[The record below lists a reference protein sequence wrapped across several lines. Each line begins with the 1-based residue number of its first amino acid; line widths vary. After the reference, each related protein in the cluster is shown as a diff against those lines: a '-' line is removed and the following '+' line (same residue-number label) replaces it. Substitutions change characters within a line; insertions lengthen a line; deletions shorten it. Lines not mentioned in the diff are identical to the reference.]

1 MSDTSSKPVEI
12 GVVLQGGG
20 ALGAYECGAMNALL
34 ELMDEFTGEG
44 REIVLKVVTG
54 VSIGSINA
62 ACVVGA
68 KNGADARARLDALW
82 DDLTLQAPPFWMAA
96 AQRDLAYFGLP
107 GFYTPRP
114 DFWTAPTWTYL
125 YDTRPLLATL
135 ARHVD
140 FAALNAS
147 ETTLVVTA
155 VEVVTGE
162 LRPFAS
168 KAIGKVPAT
177 KIEPRHVLASGSL
190 PPAFPWTEI
199 DGIPYWDGGIVDNTP
214 LGLAIDAFSTDPDVE
229 RMLVVMNLYPL
240 RARLPRNLAGVED
253 RMHELSYGNR
263 MRQDHHTARRIN
275 ALVETVEDLAAL
287 VAPDELDDR
296 LRARLD
302 EARRYK
308 VVDAIVNVDFQDPA
322 VTLVPGAQAA
332 ADDKDGMRDFSPDTV
347 HRRRRDGFRF
357 AEDVLRPA
365 FENLWRTPEE
375 RGRAVI
381 GSRKIAA
388 GRPKPARRAQRSAL
402 DDKEPS

>member
-1 MSDTSSKPVEI
+1 MSATSSKLVEV

-20 ALGAYECGAMNALL
+20 ALGAYECGALNALL
-34 ELMDEFTGEG
+34 GLMDEFAAEG
-44 REIVLKVVTG
+44 RRIVLKIVAG

-68 KNGADARARLDALW
+68 KNGADACARLDALW
-82 DDLTLQAPPFWMAA
+82 DDLTLEAPPFWIAA

-107 GFYTPRP
+107 GFYTPRS
-114 DFWTAPTWTYL
+114 DFWTAPSWTYL

-135 ARHVD
+135 GRHVD

-147 ETTLVVTA
+147 PTAFAATA
-155 VEVVTGE
+155 VEVVTGK
-162 LRPFAS
+162 LRTFAS
-168 KAIGKVPAT
+168 KALGSVPAK

-199 DGIPYWDGGIVDNTP
+199 EGMPYWDGGIVDNTP
-214 LGLAIDAFSTDPDVE
+214 LGLAIDAFSTDPDVD

-263 MRQDHHTARRIN
+263 LRQDHDTARRIN
-275 ALVETVEDLAAL
+275 ALVETIDDLAAL
-287 VAPDELDDR
+287 VPPAALDER
-296 LRARLD
+296 MRARLD

-308 VVDAIVNVDFQDPA
+308 IIDAIVNIDMQDPA
-322 VTLVPGAQAA
+322 VTLVPAAQRS

-347 HRRRRDGFRF
+347 RRRRRDGFQF
-357 AEDVLRPA
+357 AQDILRPA
-365 FENLWRTPEE
+365 FENLWDLPDEAPTL
-375 RGRAVI
+375 A
-381 GSRKIAA
+381 K
-388 GRPKPARRAQRSAL
+388 
-402 DDKEPS
+402 